1 MTQYGRQLGIGPTDN
16 TSDQRTPR
24 QRLRL
29 IPEAARASFVPYI
42 PARAATRQNEGDLTR
57 ISADRPRAAGVPIEV
72 TGMVRDQSGR
82 PVAGALVE
90 IWNANHY
97 GRYRHVEDHSGLQLD
112 ENFFGMGRVLTDDEG
127 GYRFWTI
134 SPGAY
139 LARPDIGRWRPKH
152 IHMSISGGA
161 ARLITQMY
169 FPGEPNNASDPM
181 AILMGDAFARNLG
194 QPYETP
200 DIDVDHGFRFDIV
213 VGGRNA
219 TFFE

>member
-1 MTQYGRQLGIGPTDN
+1 MAKQGRILDIGPTDN

-29 IPEAARASFVPYI
+29 IPDVARESFVPVV
-42 PARAATRQNEGDLTR
+42 PARYAINSHEWDMTRT
-57 ISADRPRAAGVPIEV
+57 APDRPRAYGVPIEV
-72 TGMVRDQSGR
+72 MGRVRTASGR
-82 PVAGALVE
+82 AVAGALLE
-90 IWNANHY
+90 IWSANHF

-112 ENFFGMGRVLTDDEG
+112 ENHLGLGRVLTDDEG
-127 GYRFWTI
+127 RYRFWAI

-152 IHMSISGGA
+152 IHMSISGGSS
-161 ARLITQMY
+161 RLITQMY

-181 AILMGDAFARNLG
+181 AILMGDAFERNLG
-194 QPYETP
+194 KRRETGSAE
-200 DIDVDHGFRFDIV
+200 VDEAYDFDIV

>member
-1 MTQYGRQLGIGPTDN
+1 MKQGRILGIGPTDN

-24 QRLRL
+24 RPLQL
-29 IPEAARASFVPYI
+29 IPEAVRESFVPFV
-42 PARAATRQNEGDLTR
+42 PARAITRQGDDDMTR
-57 ISADRPRAAGVPIEV
+57 IAPGRPRAQGQPIEISG
-72 TGMVRDQSGR
+72 TVRNQNGT
-82 PVAGALVE
+82 PVRGALLE
-90 IWNANHY
+90 IWNANTF
-97 GRYRHVEDHSGLQLD
+97 GRYTHIEDQSGLPLD
-112 ENFFGMGRVLTDDEG
+112 PDFLGIGRVITDEEG

-152 IHMSISGGA
+152 VHISLSGGA

-169 FPGEPNNASDPM
+169 FNGEKNNATDPM
-181 AILMGDAFARNLG
+181 AILMGDAFVRNIG
-194 QPYETP
+194 VEYDTTG
-200 DIDVDHGFRFDIV
+200 DDVDEGYRFDMV